1 MLKSAAN
8 PAQAARATYLLT
20 ACLIALAL
28 TVSACAPRKSSGTAT
43 MGPGKTATGNSKAAG
58 QQAAPIEFADIP
70 VPKGR
75 KINVDK
81 TMVVGTDVWFGQLTY
96 DTNHSAESMF
106 NFYHRELS
114 GYGWRKI
121 TAVRAQTSFLTYER
135 QNRIMT
141 IAITPNRLLGSEVTI
156 TVSPR
161 ESSLPAPAPAPLNVP
176 SNIPAGNPAPA
187 PAPITG
193 APLAPPPAAR

>member
-114 GYGWRKI
+114 DYGWRKI

-187 PAPITG
+187 PAPIT
-193 APLAPPPAAR
+193 APPLAPPPAAR